1 MKTSGLARDVVAII
15 LGITVAAILSPSLA
29 TAQTGAPASKESAPA
44 AAGATAQPPTE
55 QSREAWRKSMA
66 RARLPKK
73 GCFKASY
80 PNTEWQ
86 EVPCMKAPSIP
97 FQPVRRV
104 GAPDSVGDGDGNDRA
119 VGPAME
125 EESGGSGVR
134 GRARHV
140 ATVLLVSCVLL
151 DGQWVAE
158 RPTGR
163 CRAC

>member
-1 MKTSGLARDVVAII
+1 MKTSGLTRQVVAII

-44 AAGATAQPPTE
+44 AATVTAQSPTE

-86 EVPCMKAPSIP
+86 EVPCVKAPSIP
-97 FQPVRRV
+97 FQPVRT
-104 GAPDSVGDGDGNDRA
+104 GARPIVWAMATATTSRPALDQYPQRQDR
-119 VGPAME
+119 
-125 EESGGSGVR
+125 S
-134 GRARHV
+134 
-140 ATVLLVSCVLL
+140 
-151 DGQWVAE
+151 
-158 RPTGR
+158 
-163 CRAC
+163 